1 MQAYVAMLRGINLG
15 SRNRVPMAG
24 LRTLASSLGFDDIRT
39 YVQSGNLVFSSDVAR
54 SQIAPTLAKG
64 IHNTFDVDV
73 PVLVRT
79 KEELVG
85 TCTSN
90 PFADEGLVPHNQP
103 ALFHVTFLD
112 GIPDPGRVDGIADL
126 AVRYDPDTFRVV
138 GSDIFLS
145 IPGGYGETKLTNA
158 LFEKRLGVPAT
169 TRNWKSVVALTQMV
183 NE

>member
-1 MQAYVAMLRGINLG
+1 MQTYVAILRGINLG
-15 SRNRVPMAG
+15 SRNRVPMAE

-54 SQIAPTLAKG
+54 SRIAPTLAKG
-64 IHNTFDVDV
+64 IHNAFDVDV

-90 PFADEGLVPHNQP
+90 PFAEEGLVPHNQP
-103 ALFHVTFLD
+103 TLFHVTFLD

-169 TRNWKSVVALTQMV
+169 TRNWKSVVALTHMA

>member
-1 MQAYVAMLRGINLG
+1 MQ
-15 SRNRVPMAG
+15 
-24 LRTLASSLGFDDIRT
+24 T

-64 IHNTFDVDV
+64 IRNTFDVDV

-79 KEELVG
+79 KEEPVG

-103 ALFHVTFLD
+103 TLFHVTFLD
-112 GIPDPGRVDGIADL
+112 GIPDPARVDGIADL

>member
-1 MQAYVAMLRGINLG
+1 MQ
-15 SRNRVPMAG
+15 
-24 LRTLASSLGFDDIRT
+24 T
-39 YVQSGNLVFSSDVAR
+39 YGQSGNLVFSSDVPR

-79 KEELVG
+79 KEEPVG

-103 ALFHVTFLD
+103 TLFHVTFLD

>member
-1 MQAYVAMLRGINLG
+1 MQTYVAMLRGINLG
-15 SRNRVPMAG
+15 SRNRVPMAD

-54 SQIAPTLAKG
+54 SRIAPTLAKG
-64 IHNTFDVDV
+64 IHNAFDVDV

-85 TCTSN
+85 TCISN
-90 PFADEGLVPHNQP
+90 PFAEEGFVPDNQP
-103 ALFHVTFLD
+103 TLFHVTFLD

-126 AVRYDPDTFRVV
+126 AVRYDPDTFRMV

-169 TRNWKSVVALTQMV
+169 TRNWKSVVALTHMA